1 MTIELSRTWKAESR
15 IGDSAAR
22 SFEQFVW
29 VLLVTSALALVSRE
43 ILFSYEILKRSL
55 LHEYVVVAILAV
67 AFAVGIDD
75 YRAQAHSTRRN
86 RRLLLAV
93 AVQPVA
99 LLIVYAIDDPYSGLI
114 AGGLLVSLAAVMSF
128 SRSLLRRTSR
138 RIALI
143 DCSLDAELKD
153 SLADCVE
160 LIREPSNADADS
172 YALLLAQAEAARD
185 PQWASF
191 ISRAAISGCPTSS
204 ADDFHERLTG
214 RVRLDGHCD
223 RRLFGRR
230 RSPARAYQFF
240 RSAAD
245 VGISLVALVLLSPL
259 FLVVALAILITMGRP
274 ILFSQERVGLNGRVF
289 RMHKFRTMVTCSDA
303 SAAATATAKQDK
315 RVTRLGWFL
324 RRTHIDELP
333 QFWNLLVGEMT
344 LIGPRPEQTPLVAH
358 YRATISEY
366 DLRHLIRPGLT
377 GWAQVQFGYAAT
389 ESETRHKLE
398 YDLFYVHN
406 RGLWLDLKIVAYTL
420 LVLFDPRHVR

>member
-1 MTIELSRTWKAESR
+1 
-15 IGDSAAR
+15 
-22 SFEQFVW
+22 
-29 VLLVTSALALVSRE
+29 
-43 ILFSYEILKRSL
+43 
-55 LHEYVVVAILAV
+55 
-67 AFAVGIDD
+67 
-75 YRAQAHSTRRN
+75 
-86 RRLLLAV
+86 
-93 AVQPVA
+93 
-99 LLIVYAIDDPYSGLI
+99 
-114 AGGLLVSLAAVMSF
+114 MSF

-230 RSPARAYQFF
+230 RSPTRAYQFF